1 MSLFPNQQLNLLLEH
16 TKTYDFLSK
25 DERTSEA
32 MDRSHVRETLAG
44 KLWRWSSTSYASIDS
59 IASLLSILSL
69 YSVGSV
75 LSIASAG
82 SLLSIGSAGS
92 LLSIGSVGSILSIGS
107 TGSILSIGGLGR
119 FPGKQRR

>member
-1 MSLFPNQQLNLLLEH
+1 MSLFPKQQLNLLLEH
-16 TKTYDFLSK
+16 TKTYYFLSR

-32 MDRSHVRETLAG
+32 MDRSRVKERLAG
-44 KLWRWSSTSYASIDS
+44 KAWRWSSTSYASIDS

-82 SLLSIGSAGS
+82 SLLSIGS
-92 LLSIGSVGSILSIGS
+92 VGSILSIGS
-107 TGSILSIGGLGR
+107 AGSILSIGGLGL
-119 FPGKQRR
+119 FPGK